1 MKALLFVA
9 ALVAA
14 AALPGPAASGP
25 AASPYIVVLADDASS
40 QGVAREH
47 ARTAGA
53 EVSHVYRHAL
63 RGYAARLTPAG
74 LAAVRSDARVRY
86 VAPDGEV
93 RLEAQVLPTGID
105 RIDAEVS
112 STLAGNGSGSV
123 NVNVA
128 VLDTGVDPGHPDLN
142 VVGGVGCTPGPGEFG
157 DGNGHGTHVAGTIAA
172 EDDSVGVVGV
182 APGARIWA
190 VRVLNAAGFGSFA
203 SIVCGIDWATGTRSD
218 ADPTNDIQVANMSL
232 SGGGSDDGECGA
244 DNGDAMHAA
253 ICNSVDAGVTY
264 AVAAGNQAGD
274 VRTRVP
280 AAYDEVLTVTAV
292 SDFDGKPGALG
303 SPTCRADEDDT
314 FANFSNF
321 ATLAGDRAHTIAGPG
336 VCILSTWKNGGY
348 ETISGTSMATPHV
361 VGTAALCIAAGCGA
375 SPEAVMRKLLR
386 DAEAYNTR
394 TDRNYGF
401 AGDPLRPVTGKYF
414 GFLLR
419 AGLY

>member
-1 MKALLFVA
+1 MKPLLFVA

-25 AASPYIVVLADDASS
+25 AASPYIVVVADGASS
-40 QGVAREH
+40 QSVAREH
-47 ARTAGA
+47 ARTADA
-53 EVSHVYRHAL
+53 DVSHIYAHAL

-86 VAPDGEV
+86 VTPDREV
-93 RLEAQVLPTGID
+93 RLSAQVLPTGVD
-105 RIDAEVS
+105 RIDADVS
-112 STLAGNGSGSV
+112 STLAGDGSGSV

-128 VLDTGVDPGHPDLN
+128 VLDTGVDADHPDLN
-142 VVGGVGCTPGPGEFG
+142 VAGGVSCTAGAGEFE

-172 EDDSVGVVGV
+172 KDDAVGVVGV

-190 VRVLNAAGFGSFA
+190 ARVLNAGGFGSFA
-203 SIVCGIDWATGTRSD
+203 SVICGVDWATGTRLD
-218 ADPTNDIQVANMSL
+218 ADPSNDIAVANMSL
-232 SGGGSDDGECGA
+232 SGGGADDGDCGA
-244 DNGDAMHAA
+244 SNGDALHAA

-264 AVAAGNQAGD
+264 AVAAGNAARD
-274 VRTRVP
+274 FRTSVP

-292 SDFDGKPGALG
+292 SDFDGRPGALG
-303 SPTCRADEDDT
+303 SPTCRSDEDDT

-321 ATLAGDRAHTIAGPG
+321 ATVRDDQAHTIAGPG
-336 VCILSTWKNGGY
+336 VCILSTWKNAGY
-348 ETISGTSMATPHV
+348 NTISGTSMATPHV
-361 VGTAALCIAAGCGA
+361 AGTAALCIAAGCGTN
-375 SPEAVMRKLLR
+375 PEGVMRKLLR

-394 TDRNYGF
+394 TDTGYGF
-401 AGDPLRPVTGKYF
+401 AGDPLRPVSGKYF